1 MRQTGDAKLADW
13 RFVTARLEQLQAS
26 GRVDEADSEMIAVLR
41 FSSNLLLREQVLLR
55 ARHVAR
61 PSDQLLAALLEVVC
75 NRRLFV
81 DERTLAVQALGHLA
95 PRRNTDGGTD
105 SLRLKMLRQLEE
117 ALEPPEAQVF
127 RQAVTRV
134 IDRLRSGGCENAPG

>member
-1 MRQTGDAKLADW
+1 MRQTAEAKLADW

-26 GRVDEADSEMIAVLR
+26 GRLDEAELEMIGVLR
-41 FSSNLLLREQVLLR
+41 FSSNLLLREQVLLH
-55 ARHVAR
+55 ARHVAH
-61 PSDQLLAALLEVVC
+61 PSDQLLAELLEVVG

-95 PRRNTDGGTD
+95 PRRYSHAGTK
-105 SLRLKMLRQLEE
+105 SLILRTIRRLEE

-127 RQAVTRV
+127 RQAVSRV
-134 IDRLRSGGCENAPG
+134 INRLTGPVVR